1 MLAVGEKQMKPLLA
15 AARTMLAPLVAAMA
29 LAVLVPAAH
38 ARPASPRPDAALLK
52 AATAEAPAL
61 TNTLQALVEIETGTG
76 DAEGMAAMGRLLETR
91 FTALGG
97 TTERMKPLGDT
108 VGDIIVARWR
118 GSGRGRILLIAHMDT
133 VYQRGALA
141 RAPFKLVGSSN
152 GPLAYGPGVADD
164 KGGVA
169 LILHTLTLLSPRDY
183 AELTV
188 AINTDE
194 ERGSLGSG
202 PIITQLSQGQSAVL
216 SFEPT
221 SYPEALPNGTSGTNT
236 VIVTIKGKAAH
247 AGAAPESGI
256 NALAEAAHII
266 AATRDLDQGPGK
278 LRFNWTVMN
287 QENGVRNIIPDNVTL
302 IGDLRITDMSEFEPF
317 KQALAHRLAA
327 PSQPGAIVT
336 HQVRLNRPPFNVTPA
351 SMALIEEAQATYAR
365 LGRKL
370 RLLPRTGG
378 GTDAAFAALA
388 GVPVLEALGLPG
400 AGYHTTDAEYVYLA
414 AVPNRLYLAA
424 SLIRRLGR

>member
-1 MLAVGEKQMKPLLA
+1 MK
-15 AARTMLAPLVAAMA
+15 RAMV
-29 LAVLVPAAH
+29 AVLALIATSAWAA
-38 ARPASPRPDAALLK
+38 PPKPDAALLK

-61 TNTLQALVEIETGTG
+61 TKTLQTLVEIETGTG
-76 DAEGMAAMGRLLETR
+76 DADGLSRMGALLESR
-91 FTALGG
+91 LSALGG
-97 TTERMKPLGDT
+97 KVERVKPLGET
-108 VGDIIVARWR
+108 VGDIIVGRWK
-118 GSGRGRILLIAHMDT
+118 GSGQGKILLIAHMDT
-133 VYQRGALA
+133 VYQKGALA
-141 RAPFKLVGSSN
+141 RAPFRLSGSEH
-152 GPLAYGPGVADD
+152 GQLAYGPGVADD

-169 LILHTLTLLSPRDY
+169 LILHSLSLLSPRDY
-183 AELTV
+183 GELTV

-202 PIITQLSQGQSAVL
+202 PIITELSKGKTAVL

-221 SYPEALPNGTSGTNT
+221 GYPEAMTNGTSGTNT
-236 VIVTIKGKAAH
+236 VFVSIKGKSAH

-266 AATRDLDQGPGK
+266 NVTRDLDQGPGK
-278 LRFNWTVMN
+278 LRFNWTVVN
-287 QENGVRNIIPDNVTL
+287 QERGVRNIIPDSVSL
-302 IGDLRITDMSEFEPF
+302 IGDLRIIDMAEFEPF
-317 KQALAHRLAA
+317 KQALAQRLAT
-327 PSQPGAIVT
+327 PSQPGAVVT
-336 HQVRLNRPPFNVTPA
+336 VEVRLNRPPFNVTPA

-370 RLLPRTGG
+370 KLMPRTGG

-400 AGYHTTDAEYVYLA
+400 AGYHTTDAEYVYLE
-414 AVPNRLYLAA
+414 AVPSRLYLAA

>member
-1 MLAVGEKQMKPLLA
+1 MKRALA
-15 AARTMLAPLVAAMA
+15 AAMA
-29 LAVLVPAAH
+29 LIATSAWAA
-38 ARPASPRPDAALLK
+38 PPKPDAALLK

-61 TNTLQALVEIETGTG
+61 TKTLQALVEIETGSG
-76 DAEGMAAMGRLLETR
+76 DAEGLAAMGKLLETR
-91 FTALGG
+91 FAALGG
-97 TTERMKPLGDT
+97 TTARIKPLGDT
-108 VGDIIVARWR
+108 VGDIITARWQ
-118 GSGRGRILLIAHMDT
+118 GKGQGKILLIAHMDT

-141 RAPFKLVGSSN
+141 RAPFKLVDSAQGQ
-152 GPLAYGPGVADD
+152 LAYGPGVADD

-169 LILHTLTLLSPRDY
+169 LILHALTLLTPRDY

-202 PIITQLSQGQSAVL
+202 PIITDLSKDKSAVL

-221 SYPEALPNGTSGTNT
+221 GYPEALSNGTSGTNT
-236 VIVTIKGKAAH
+236 VIVSIKGKSAH

-256 NALAEAAHII
+256 NALAEAANVI

-278 LRFNWTVMN
+278 LRFNWTVVN
-287 QENGVRNIIPDNVTL
+287 QDRGVRNIIPDSVTL
-302 IGDLRITDMSEFEPF
+302 IGDLRITDMAEFEPF
-317 KQALAHRLAA
+317 KVALAQRLATPA
-327 PSQPGAIVT
+327 QPGAVVT
-336 HQVRLNRPPFNVTPA
+336 IDVRLNRPPFNVTPA
-351 SMALIEEAQATYAR
+351 SMALIEEAQATYAK
-365 LGRKL
+365 LGKKL
-370 RLLPRTGG
+370 KLLPRTGG

-400 AGYHTTDAEYVYLA
+400 AGYHTTDAEYVYLD

-424 SLIRRLGR
+424 SMIRRLGR

>member
-1 MLAVGEKQMKPLLA
+1 MKQLLA
-15 AARTMLAPLVAAMA
+15 AALALLATSVWAA
-29 LAVLVPAAH
+29 PK
-38 ARPASPRPDAALLK
+38 PDAALLK

-76 DAEGMAAMGRLLETR
+76 DADGMAAMGRLLEGR
-91 FTALGG
+91 LAALGG
-97 TTERMKPLGDT
+97 TVERVKPLGDT
-108 VGDIIVARWR
+108 VGDIIVARWK
-118 GSGRGRILLIAHMDT
+118 GSGQGKILLIAHMDT

-141 RAPFKLVGSSN
+141 RAPFKLVGSPQ
-152 GPLAYGPGVADD
+152 GQLAYGPGIADD
-164 KGGVA
+164 KGGIA

-183 AELTV
+183 GELTV

-202 PIITQLSQGQSAVL
+202 PIITELSKGKSAVL

-221 SYPEALPNGTSGTNT
+221 GYPEAMANGTSGTNT

-256 NALAEAAHII
+256 NALAEAAHVI

-278 LRFNWTVMN
+278 LRFNWTVVN
-287 QENGVRNIIPDNVTL
+287 QDRGVRNIIPDSITL
-302 IGDLRITDMSEFEPF
+302 IGDLRIIDMAEFEPF
-317 KQALAHRLAA
+317 KQALAQRLAA
-327 PSQPGAIVT
+327 PAQPGAVVNFE
-336 HQVRLNRPPFNVTPA
+336 VRLNRPPFNVTPA

-365 LGRKL
+365 LGKKL
-370 RLLPRTGG
+370 KLMPRTGG

-400 AGYHTTDAEYVYLA
+400 AGYHTTDAEYVYLE
-414 AVPNRLYLAA
+414 AVPSRLYLAA

>member
-1 MLAVGEKQMKPLLA
+1 MKRALA
-15 AARTMLAPLVAAMA
+15 ALAALIATSAWAA
-29 LAVLVPAAH
+29 P
-38 ARPASPRPDAALLK
+38 PKPDTALLK

-61 TNTLQALVEIETGTG
+61 TRTLQQLVEIETGSG
-76 DAEGMAAMGRLLETR
+76 DAEGLATMGTLLESR
-91 FTALGG
+91 LAALGG
-97 TTERMKPLGDT
+97 KTERVKPMGEAL
-108 VGDIIVARWR
+108 GDIIVARWQ
-118 GSGRGRILLIAHMDT
+118 GKGQGKILLIAHMDT

-141 RAPFKLVGSSN
+141 RAPFKLVGSPQ
-152 GPLAYGPGVADD
+152 GELD

-183 AELTV
+183 GELTV

-202 PIITQLSQGQSAVL
+202 PIITELSKGKSAVL

-221 SYPEALPNGTSGTNT
+221 SYPEAMTEGTSGTNT
-236 VIVTIKGKAAH
+236 VIVTIKGKSAH

-256 NALAEAAHII
+256 NALAEAAHVIS
-266 AATRDLDQGPGK
+266 ATRDLDQGPGK
-278 LRFNWTVMN
+278 LRFNWTVVN
-287 QENGVRNIIPDNVTL
+287 QDRGVRNIIPDSVTL
-302 IGDLRITDMSEFEPF
+302 IGDLRIVDMAEFEPF
-317 KQALAHRLAA
+317 KRALAQRLAV
-327 PSQPGAIVT
+327 PSQPGAVVVAD
-336 HQVRLNRPPFNVTPA
+336 VRLNRPPFNVTPA

-370 RLLPRTGG
+370 KLMPRTGG

-400 AGYHTTDAEYVYLA
+400 AGYHTTDAEYVYLE
-414 AVPNRLYLAA
+414 AVPSRLYLAA